1 MTKKKEKKKKKV
13 PEVRR
18 EIDAFLHERNRGEI
32 DSFLK
37 EKEKRKKG
45 RQKNARK
52 QRILL
57 VTIIYFIFAIPAFFF
72 VILPSNN
79 YISLVIFLV
88 LGYIGLLLVA
98 YFLAEWI
105 DLHRTNKIDKR

>member
-1 MTKKKEKKKKKV
+1 MKNKKEKKKV

-18 EIDAFLHERNRGEI
+18 EIDAFLYERNRGEI

-37 EKEKRKKG
+37 EKQKKG
-45 RQKNARK
+45 RQKNTRK